1 MLNYQR
7 DPKGKSWIVDP
18 PLWRNDHGNMDALKI
33 KKVAGEDVPIS
44 SPPKS
49 WRTFPHEALKLKKPR
64 FTGNLSYGQWPK
76 EIAGLLTWAI
86 SRSYTY
92 TVTHLV
98 MCWSLKKTSVEESSQ
113 KPERAAAWSREQNK
127 KWFIVIKLQF
137 SLNRLNSH
145 PG

>member
-1 MLNYQR
+1 
-7 DPKGKSWIVDP
+7 
-18 PLWRNDHGNMDALKI
+18 
-33 KKVAGEDVPIS
+33 
-44 SPPKS
+44 
-49 WRTFPHEALKLKKPR
+49 
-64 FTGNLSYGQWPK
+64 
-76 EIAGLLTWAI
+76 
-86 SRSYTY
+86 
-92 TVTHLV
+92 VTHLV